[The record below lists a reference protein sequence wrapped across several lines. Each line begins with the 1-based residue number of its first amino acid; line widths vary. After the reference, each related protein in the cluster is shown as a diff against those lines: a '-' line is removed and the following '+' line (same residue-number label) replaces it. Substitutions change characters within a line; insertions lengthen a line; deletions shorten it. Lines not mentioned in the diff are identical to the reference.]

1 MQLCTYFHPST
12 CKSSMALRMC

>member
-12 CKSSMALRMC
+12 CKSSMALRIC